1 MSAPAAS
8 GAPRVVAFG
17 GGHGLA
23 VALRAIRRYAGE
35 ITAVVSVADDGGS
48 SGRLRRDLG
57 VPPPG
62 DIRRCLV
69 ALAGDDTVWADAF
82 EHRFS
87 GGELDGHALGNL
99 VLVGLAETLGSFPDA
114 LEEAG
119 RLLHAVGRVLPA
131 TSEPVELRAQVLE
144 PTPRTVSGQ
153 VAVANTPGIRRVAIV
168 PEAPEAPEAVLAA
181 IASADQIVLAP
192 GSLYT
197 SVLPPVLVPAIR
209 DAIATGPGRV
219 VQVSNLRPQVP
230 ETAGLDATDHLEA
243 LLAHGVRVDAFVY
256 ETNARHEGTLLA
268 DPARIRALGVE
279 PVAAQVARESGGAHD
294 PVRLAITLRA
304 LV

>member
-1 MSAPAAS
+1 
-8 GAPRVVAFG
+8 VALG

-23 VALRAIRRYAGE
+23 VALRAIRQYAGS

-69 ALAGDDTVWADAF
+69 ALAADDTVWAQAF
-82 EHRFS
+82 EHRFH

-99 VLVGLAETLGSFPDA
+99 VLVGLAETLGSFRAA
-114 LEEAG
+114 LDEAG
-119 RLLHAVGRVLPA
+119 RLLGAVGRVLPA
-131 TSEPVELRAQVLE
+131 TTEPVVLHAE
-144 PTPRTVSGQ
+144 AGASAAAGERRRIAGQ
-153 VAVANTPGIRRVAIV
+153 VAVANTPGIRRVALE
-168 PEAPEAPEAVLAA
+168 PAAPEAPEEVLAA
-181 IASADQIVLAP
+181 IAAADQVVLAP

-197 SVLPPVLVPAIR
+197 SVLPVLLVPQIR
-209 DAIATGPGRV
+209 AAVGASRARV
-219 VQVSNLRPQVP
+219 VQVANLRPQVP
-230 ETAGLDATDHLEA
+230 ETEGLDATDHLEA
-243 LLAHGVRVDAFVY
+243 VLEHGVRVDTFVY
-256 ETNARHEGTLLA
+256 EGDGPLHA
-268 DPARIRALGVE
+268 DPDRIRARGVE
-279 PVAAQVARESGGAHD
+279 PVAAAVAREGGAAHD

>member
-1 MSAPAAS
+1 VVSDRPA
-8 GAPRVVAFG
+8 VVAVG

-23 VALRAIRRYAGE
+23 VALRAIRQYAGS

-69 ALAGDDTVWADAF
+69 ALAGDDTIWAQAF
-82 EHRFS
+82 EHRFH

-99 VLVGLAETLGSFPDA
+99 VLAGLAETLGSFAAA

-119 RLLHAVGRVLPA
+119 RLLGAVGRVLPA
-131 TSEPVELRAQVLE
+131 TTAPVVLHAE
-144 PTPRTVSGQ
+144 TGAPTIPGGSRRVAGQ
-153 VAVANTPGIRRVAIV
+153 VAVANTSGIRRVTLE
-168 PEAPEAPEAVLAA
+168 PSAPEAPDDVLGA
-181 IASADQIVLAP
+181 IAAADQVLLAP

-197 SVLPPVLVPAIR
+197 SVLPVLLVPAIR
-209 DAIATGPGRV
+209 AAVGRSRARV
-219 VQVSNLRPQVP
+219 VQVGNLRAEVP
-230 ETAGLDATDHLEA
+230 ETEGLDATDHLGAVLE
-243 LLAHGVRVDAFVY
+243 HGVRVDTFVY
-256 ETNARHEGTLLA
+256 AVDGLLRA
-268 DPARIRALGVE
+268 DPTRIGALGVE
-279 PVAAQVARESGGAHD
+279 PIGAQVACQGGFAHD
-294 PVRLAITLRA
+294 PVRLAMTLRT